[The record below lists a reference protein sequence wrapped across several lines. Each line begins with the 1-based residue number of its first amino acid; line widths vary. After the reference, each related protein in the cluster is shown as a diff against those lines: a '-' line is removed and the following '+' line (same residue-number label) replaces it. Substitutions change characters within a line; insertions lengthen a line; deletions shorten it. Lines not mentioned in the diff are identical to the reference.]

1 MVGSI
6 SSHFVG
12 FSGGLLMSVIAFSIV
27 FIVALGL
34 MIMMMLLKIVVG
46 SFGVRTEK
54 PAHAAASAAPTPASA
69 PAASAATP
77 AVLPTSVSGDSDE
90 EIAAVIIAAITA
102 MAGAGAQVVSFAP
115 AAAAVSAAPS
125 SAPRGGFSA
134 WKMCGILSNSEGYAD

>member
-54 PAHAAASAAPTPASA
+54 PAHAAASAAPTPPAS
-69 PAASAATP
+69 AASAATP

-90 EIAAVIIAAITA
+90 EIAAAIIAAITA

>member
-54 PAHAAASAAPTPASA
+54 PAHAAAPAAPT